1 MIQIFFKI
9 KRGYYTRNNKR
20 WVILRA
26 KDKKD
31 VDKIMNES
39 IKLGVQT
46 TVDKGRG
53 FIPSHMIE
61 YIEIRGLD
69 K

>member
-46 TVDKGRG
+46 TVDKSRG